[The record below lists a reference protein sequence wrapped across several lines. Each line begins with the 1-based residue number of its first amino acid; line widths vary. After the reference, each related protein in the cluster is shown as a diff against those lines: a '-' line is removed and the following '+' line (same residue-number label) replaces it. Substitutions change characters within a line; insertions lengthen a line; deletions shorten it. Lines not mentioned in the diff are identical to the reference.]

1 MAVLLAIFLFAV
13 AVTATRLV
21 TAPAF
26 VRPAPLVLLPDP
38 PG

>member
-1 MAVLLAIFLFAV
+1 MAALLALFLLA
-13 AVTATRLV
+13 AAMAATRLV
-21 TAPAF
+21 TVPAF